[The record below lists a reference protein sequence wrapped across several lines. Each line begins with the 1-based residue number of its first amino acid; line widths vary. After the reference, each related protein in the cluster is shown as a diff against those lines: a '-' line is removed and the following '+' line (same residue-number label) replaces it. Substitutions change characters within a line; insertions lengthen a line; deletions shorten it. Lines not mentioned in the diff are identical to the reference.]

1 MRARTLAVNAFDMCC
16 LGHIQ
21 QGLWRH
27 PRDRSKNFEH
37 LAYWTDYAHR
47 LERGLFDG
55 LFLADVVGI
64 YDVYQNSPDAAIRS
78 AVQVPVND
86 PMLIIPAM
94 ALVTRHL
101 GFGVTVNLSYESPY
115 LFARRMSTLDHLTQ
129 GRIAWNIVTGYLDSA
144 ARAQGFQ
151 QQMKHDDRYDMADE
165 FMEIVYKL
173 WEDSW
178 DDDALC
184 SQFASGDYA
193 DPAKVK
199 AIKHEGKQYRL
210 DARHLCS
217 PSIQRTP
224 MLYQAGASTR
234 GQAFAGK
241 HAECI
246 FLNGQSFDALATLTK
261 AFRAQAVAC
270 GRKGEDIKIFVG
282 ASLIAAST
290 KAEAQDRYD
299 EYKQYVDS
307 EAALVHASA
316 SMGIDLAKVDLEEPV
331 QTSVQQ
337 SQAVQS
343 NVQAV
348 MQQHGKQWTKAD
360 LLRQMV
366 LGSRQTPIVGSGSEL
381 ADYLVNLQVSC
392 DVDGINLSRTVVP
405 ECFDDFIDHVVPAL
419 QDRGA
424 YKTQYEEGSIRRK
437 LFGSD
442 RLPLTHPARAA
453 YDSARSEENP

>member
-129 GRIAWNIVTGYLDSA
+129 GRIGWNIVTGYLDSA

-178 DDDALC
+178 ADDALC

-246 FLNGQSFDALATLTK
+246 FLNGQSFDALAALTK

-270 GRKGEDIKIFVG
+270 GRNGEDIKIFVG

-348 MQQHGKQWTKAD
+348 MQQHGRQWTKAD

-453 YDSARSEENP
+453 HVSAP

>member
-1 MRARTLAVNAFDMCC
+1 LAVNAFDMCC

-151 QQMKHDDRYDMADE
+151 QQMKHDDRYDLADE

-178 DDDALC
+178 ADDALS
-184 SQFASGDYA
+184 SQFDSRDYA
-193 DPAKVK
+193 DPTKVQ

-224 MLYQAGASTR
+224 MLYQAGASAR

-246 FLNGQSFDALATLTK
+246 FLNGQSFEALAALTK
-261 AFRAQAVAC
+261 AFRSQAVAC
-270 GRKGEDIKIFVG
+270 GRKREDIKIFVG

-316 SMGIDLAKVDLEEPV
+316 SMGVDLAKVDLEEPV

-366 LGSRQTPIVGSGSEL
+366 LGSRQAPIVGSGSEL
-381 ADYLVNLQVSC
+381 ADYLVNLQMCC

-424 YKTQYEEGSIRRK
+424 YKTKYEEGSIRRK
-437 LFGSD
+437 FFGSD
-442 RLPLTHPARAA
+442 RLPLNHPARAA
-453 YDSARSEENP
+453 YVSARSQKNP

>member
-151 QQMKHDDRYDMADE
+151 QQMKHDDRYDLADE
-165 FMEIVYKL
+165 FMEVVYKL

-178 DDDALC
+178 ADDAL
-184 SQFASGDYA
+184 SSPFDSRDYA
-193 DPAKVK
+193 DPAKVQ

-282 ASLIAAST
+282 ASLIAAGT

-299 EYKQYVDS
+299 EYRQYVDS

-316 SMGIDLAKVDLEEPV
+316 SMGVDLACNNMASSGPRLTCCGKWFWVVVKPLSLVRV
-331 QTSVQQ
+331 QNWPIILSICRCAAMSMVSTSPERLCRNA
-337 SQAVQS
+337 SMTLS
-343 NVQAV
+343 I
-348 MQQHGKQWTKAD
+348 MLFRHFKIGGLTRRSTKRARFGESF
-360 LLRQMV
+360 LV
-366 LGSRQTPIVGSGSEL
+366 PIVCL
-381 ADYLVNLQVSC
+381 
-392 DVDGINLSRTVVP
+392 
-405 ECFDDFIDHVVPAL
+405 
-419 QDRGA
+419 
-424 YKTQYEEGSIRRK
+424 
-437 LFGSD
+437 
-442 RLPLTHPARAA
+442 
-453 YDSARSEENP
+453 